1 MSSTRTTFIAAT
13 AAAAVLALAACGGP
27 AATDDG
33 SSQEAKKEQVKT
45 KVLTAAELEAI
56 VGSLTNAAGEP
67 AEVMPASAL
76 EGSGELSK
84 KLFENA
90 KVTPESCKNANQTSL
105 DLPEGTVSAAGSW
118 VDLETSGA
126 TVVTLVSGEPA
137 TLEELAST
145 TNDRRSECG
154 EFTLEVS
161 GMTIK
166 TSITEEKADTSADED
181 AAFMI
186 SQELAA
192 GTVTKTA
199 VVEATQGA
207 VTVNATQVPGGS
219 ETPSISELSALVDK
233 VLAAVAAK

>member
-1 MSSTRTTFIAAT
+1 MPSARSSFIAAT
-13 AAAAVLALAACGGP
+13 ATAAVLALSACGSP
-27 AATDDG
+27 AATDNG
-33 SSQEAKKEQVKT
+33 SSQEAKKEQVKA
-45 KVLTAAELEAI
+45 KVLTAAELEQI
-56 VGSLTNAAGEP
+56 VGSLTNAAGES

-76 EGSGELSK
+76 EGSDELSK

-90 KVTPESCKNANQTSL
+90 KVTPASCKDANQTSL

-126 TVVTLVSGEPA
+126 TVVTLVSGDPA
-137 TLEELAST
+137 ALGELASS
-145 TNDRRSECG
+145 TNDRRAECG

-166 TSITEEKADTSADED
+166 TTITEAEADTSAEED

-186 SQELAA
+186 SQELSV

-207 VTVNATQVPGGS
+207 VTVNATQVSGGS
-219 ETPSISELSALVDK
+219 ETPSISELSELVNK
-233 VLAAVAAK
+233 TLAAVAAK